1 MFLNLKL
8 LNYSNITGEF
18 FVPTSK
24 ASPYNVLVGNHFN
37 MTKYLIE
44 NDDSEADK
52 AAFPLLEARH
62 RLTILSNS
70 LAKVKKFLKHQL
82 NTMVRVQFA

>member
-1 MFLNLKL
+1 M
-8 LNYSNITGEF
+8 
-18 FVPTSK
+18 PTSK
-24 ASPYNVLVGNHFN
+24 TSPYNVLVGNNFN

-44 NDDSEADK
+44 NDDSQSDR

-62 RLTILSNS
+62 RLSILSNS
-70 LAKVKKFLKHQL
+70 LAKVKKFLRHQL

>member
-1 MFLNLKL
+1 M

-24 ASPYNVLVGNHFN
+24 TSPYNVHVDNNFN
-37 MTKYLIE
+37 MTRYLIE
-44 NDDSEADK
+44 NDDQQTDN

-62 RLTILSNS
+62 RLSILSNS
-70 LAKVKKFLKHQL
+70 LSKVKKFLRHQL
-82 NTMVRVQFA
+82 RTMVRVQFV